1 MEKNIYFYSD
11 STRISGTLKMPETAI
26 GNGLFPAVVLSHGY
40 GASREEFGDF
50 LFLSDFLNSL
60 GIAVLLFDYRGC
72 GQTEY
77 PLGRMLCSTHW
88 QQDLKNA
95 VSFLCG
101 CNSIDNKRIC
111 LLGESMGA
119 STAILAA
126 ADDSRVK
133 CAIAMSPIADGY
145 AWIRQNWSES
155 KGSEEFYKFIQEVK
169 DDKNRET
176 VYGQSNLVKMSEAM
190 AYKQKYL
197 DLIEEIHKSFDDY
210 NFTYFVQ
217 LASIASILEMK
228 PAEHIKKIAPRPVL
242 IMAGKEDGIVPWE
255 LNAQK
260 LYDNA
265 GEVKKISMFDRGD
278 HGLLAEP
285 VKAGTV
291 SEISDW
297 LKKYL

>member
-11 STRISGTLKMPETAI
+11 SVRISGTLKIPEIT
-26 GNGLFPAVVLSHGY
+26 GGKSLFPAVVLSHGY

-60 GIAVLLFDYRGC
+60 GIAVLIFDYRGC
-72 GQTEY
+72 GKTAY
-77 PLGRMLCSTHW
+77 PLGRMLCSSHW

-95 VSFLCG
+95 VSFLG
-101 CNSIDNKRIC
+101 CCSSIDNKRIC
-111 LLGESMGA
+111 IIGESMGA
-119 STAILAA
+119 ATAILAA

-133 CAIAMSPIADGY
+133 CVIAMSPIADGY
-145 AWIRQNWSES
+145 EWIKQNWTEN
-155 KGSEEFYKFIQEVK
+155 KGIEEFHNFLQEVEE
-169 DDKNRET
+169 DKKRET

-197 DLIEEIHKSFDDY
+197 DLIEDIHKSFDDY
-210 NFTYFVQ
+210 SFTYFVQ
-217 LASIASILEMK
+217 LASISSILEMK
-228 PAEHIKKIAPRPVL
+228 PAEHIKKIAPRPVF
-242 IMAGKEDGIVPWE
+242 IMAGKKDGIVPWE

-265 GEVKKISMFDRGD
+265 GKLKKITVFDEGD

-285 VKAGTV
+285 VKENAIA
-291 SEISDW
+291 EISGW